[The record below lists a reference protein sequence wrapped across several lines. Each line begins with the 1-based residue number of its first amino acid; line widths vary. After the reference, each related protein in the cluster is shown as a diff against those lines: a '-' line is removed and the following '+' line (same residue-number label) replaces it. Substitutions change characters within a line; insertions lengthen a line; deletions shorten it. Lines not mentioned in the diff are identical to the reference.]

1 MPTDPSALHR
11 FQMIVLEDPDLQR
24 ELRLCGDRSAFVAR
38 VLERARERG
47 CPIEQADVE
56 GALNAAA
63 QEWMMHWVAS

>member
-24 ELRLCGDRSAFVAR
+24 ELRLCGDRPGFVAR
-38 VLERARERG
+38 VLERACERG

>member
-1 MPTDPSALHR
+1 MPETPTALQR
-11 FQMIVLEDPDLQR
+11 FQQIVLQDPDLQD
-24 ELRLCGDRSAFVAR
+24 ELRRCDDRPGFMAR

>member
-1 MPTDPSALHR
+1 MPEAPTALHR
-11 FQMIVLEDPDLQR
+11 FQTIVLDDPDLQQ
-24 ELRLCGDRSAFVAR
+24 ELRRCADRPSFVAR

-63 QEWMMHWVAS
+63 NAWLMRWVRQ